1 MIEHFTF
8 HCFLIGWYESLLH
21 ATIQLLLFI
30 LWDTVMLWVF
40 FVFNET
46 WNSLNEYEVNNMD
59 YQSHFL
65 SAPYCPLNL
74 HLHVKFIIDM
84 PFILY
89 LAVHQSGKNSGVI
102 HCGIYYT
109 PGSLKAK
116 LCVEGL
122 DLSYKYCD
130 EKNIPYKKCGKVCFW
145 CLSGE
150 VPHLV
155 LN

>member
-1 MIEHFTF
+1 M
-8 HCFLIGWYESLLH
+8 G
-21 ATIQLLLFI
+21 
-30 LWDTVMLWVF
+30 F

-74 HLHVKFIIDM
+74 HLHVKFIIDI

-89 LAVHQSGKNSGVI
+89 LAIHQSGKNSGVI

-122 DLSYKYCD
+122 DLSYKYCN
-130 EKNIPYKKCGKVCFW
+130 ENNIPYKKCGKVCFW